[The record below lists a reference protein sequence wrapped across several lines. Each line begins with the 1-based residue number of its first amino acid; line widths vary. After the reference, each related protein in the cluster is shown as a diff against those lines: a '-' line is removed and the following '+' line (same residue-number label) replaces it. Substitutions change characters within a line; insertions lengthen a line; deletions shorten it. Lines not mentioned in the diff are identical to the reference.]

1 MESPPERVCVI
12 TGAAR
17 GIGAATAKL
26 MSLHGMMNVVL
37 SDSDKTAAE
46 ELMHQLNVIRPKSC
60 IALATDV
67 SDPKQVA
74 MVMRAAYD
82 RFERLDILINNAG
95 VGPSQL
101 VKTADSSLEDWEKV
115 VGVNQSG
122 VYYGMKYALPYMLEQ
137 GHGIIV
143 NVASLA
149 GLKAAP
155 NHISYAASKHAV
167 VGMTKTVALE
177 YGRKNIRVNAVCP
190 GYTDTQ
196 HLAHLHATKPEFKE
210 RLLKATPMNRY
221 AKVDEVAEAIYWL
234 CSDHAAFITGET
246 LTMDGGISL

>member
-1 MESPPERVCVI
+1 MESPPEKVCIV
-12 TGAAR
+12 TGAAH
-17 GIGAATAKL
+17 GIGAATARL

-37 SDSDKTAAE
+37 SDSDKEGVET
-46 ELMHQLNVIRPKSC
+46 LMNQLNIIRPKSC
-60 IALATDV
+60 VAFKTDV
-67 SDPKQVA
+67 SNPKQVE
-74 MVMRAAYD
+74 MLMRAAYD
-82 RFERLDILINNAG
+82 RFDRLDVLINNAG
-95 VGPSQL
+95 VGPSKL

-122 VYYGMKYALPYMLEQ
+122 VYYGMKYALPYMERQ

-149 GLKAAP
+149 GLKASP
-155 NHISYAASKHAV
+155 NHISYAASKFAV

-196 HLAHLHATKPEFKE
+196 YLDHLHATRPELKE
-210 RLLKATPMNRY
+210 RLLRATPMNRY
-221 AKVDEVAEAIYWL
+221 AKVDEIADTIYWL
-234 CSDHAAFITGET
+234 CSDQASFITGQT
-246 LTMDGGISL
+246 LTIDGGISL